1 MKILIVDDHAVIREG
16 LKYTLKGC
24 TDFDLI
30 GEAESG
36 VEAIN
41 KMRKIKW
48 DVVLLDISMPGK
60 SGLDVMKQ
68 MKKEQPELQ
77 ILILSVYPEDQYAI
91 RMLRAGAA
99 GYMSKGCDPDELVQ
113 AIRKV
118 ANGGKY
124 INNEVADSLLY
135 TLDPVRKKALH
146 QALSDREYQVFQLM
160 AEGKQVSE
168 IAHELSISDKTASN
182 HRQSIMKKM
191 NMKKNAE
198 IVRYAIKCGIV
209 R

>member
-1 MKILIVDDHAVIREG
+1 MKILIVDDHAVVRKG
-16 LKYTLKGC
+16 LKCVLKEC
-24 TDFDLI
+24 ADFDLI

-41 KMRKIKW
+41 KMRNANW

-68 MKKEQPELQ
+68 MKKERPELQ
-77 ILILSVYPEDQYAI
+77 ILILSVYPEDQYAL

-99 GYMSKGCDPDELVQ
+99 GYISKGCDPDELVR

-118 ANGGKY
+118 ASGGMY
-124 INNEVADSLLY
+124 INNDVADSLLY

-146 QALSDREYQVFQLM
+146 QALSDREYQVFRLM
-160 AEGKQVSE
+160 AEGMQVSG
-168 IAHELSISDKTASN
+168 IADELSISDKTASN
-182 HRQSIMKKM
+182 HRRSIMSKM
-191 NMKKNAE
+191 KMKKNSE
-198 IVRYAIKCGIV
+198 IVRYAIKSGIV